1 LFQLAG
7 QLLSAHAVAGEK
19 AARAG
24 ILRQKVVARLVVRYT
39 FILLDVGINDVGGQ
53 VSSINGRIVNQQA
66 DESRI
71 RPTQSGF
78 GFLGSHGVMRV
89 GLKRGVD
96 FQLAHQA
103 GVHANQVEL
112 FDTGVRLD
120 LGERLVK
127 LVQVDG
133 ILLERVD
140 DGRAAAVWG
149 SRRRIAPAAG
159 PTHAVVG
166 HDEHIAVGWIIL
178 YSPGNKVH
186 QRVAVRH
193 VHFAQVH
200 QQV

>member
-1 LFQLAG
+1 MFQLAG

-24 ILRQKVVARLVVRYT
+24 ILRQKIVASLVVCYALV
-39 FILLDVGINDVGGQ
+39 LLDVCVDDVGRQ
-53 VSSINGRIVNQQA
+53 VSGIKRRVVNHQA
-66 DESRI
+66 DESGVS
-71 RPTQSGF
+71 PTQSGF
-78 GFLGSHGVMRV
+78 GLLGSHGVMRV
-89 GLKRGVD
+89 GLQGGVD